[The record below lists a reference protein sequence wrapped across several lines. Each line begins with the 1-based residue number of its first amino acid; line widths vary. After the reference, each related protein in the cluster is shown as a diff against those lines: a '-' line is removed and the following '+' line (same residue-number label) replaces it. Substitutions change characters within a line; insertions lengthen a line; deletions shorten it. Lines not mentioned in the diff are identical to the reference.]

1 MASKV
6 VYTVVAVVG
15 IATASSVAWWYQK
28 GAHTTTQIT
37 GPGGA
42 GGPAGGAGGPAG
54 GAGRPVGVELAK
66 VQQTTLRDDAE
77 AVGTLRSRQNVML
90 RPEVAGRILAL
101 GFADGARVSAG
112 QVLVQLDDTLQRAEV
127 QQSLAQMSIAKAN
140 YKRNQEL
147 VAQNFVAQRVLDESA
162 ASLQVA
168 EAQLGLSCA
177 RLERMRIVAPFAG
190 VVGIR
195 NINVG
200 DFVKDGADLINLED
214 IGTLYVDYRLP
225 ERYQAKVSAGQSIEL
240 RLDAVPNRLY
250 KAKVEAIDPTI
261 DANGRSIGV
270 RAILPNGPGEPI
282 AARPA
287 GGGGAPAGGPGAPA
301 VQGGA
306 APAAKAMAASAS
318 PEAAKP
324 KAAPGADMALAGKA
338 PSDKATSDKALS
350 SVANQRVSSAIQLAT
365 PQSLGCPP
373 NVFERARV
381 QPLAGAQN
389 GPLRPGMFARVTA
402 VFAVKPNALVVPE
415 EAIVPQGGKQFV
427 IKAVAYAD
435 LPPPPAGAASAATAA
450 ASVAAPPAS
459 AASAPAPD
467 ALVSQRV
474 EVKLGIRRAGQVE
487 ITEGLK
493 EGEQI
498 VLAGQQRLQKDGT
511 LLRVVELGRGPANA
525 ASAAASSAAAS
536 SASAPASAS
545 ASAPASAS
553 ASAVSANSVAGPA
566 SR

>member
-6 VYTVVAVVG
+6 IYTVVAVVG
-15 IATASSVAWWYQK
+15 IATASTVAWWYQNN
-28 GAHTTTQIT
+28 ANNTTTNIT
-37 GPGGA
+37 GGG
-42 GGPAGGAGGPAG
+42 GTGPAGG

-66 VQQTTLRDDAE
+66 VQKQTLRDDAE

-140 YKRNQEL
+140 HKRNQEL

-168 EAQLGLSCA
+168 DAQLGLSCA

-225 ERYQAKVSAGQSIEL
+225 ERYQSKVAVGQTIEL
-240 RLDAVPNRLY
+240 RVDAVPNRLY
-250 KAKVEAIDPTI
+250 KANLEAIDPTI

-282 AARPA
+282 AVR
-287 GGGGAPAGGPGAPA
+287 PAGGPGGPGGPGGQGPAGAPNA
-301 VQGGA
+301 QSAGPSTS
-306 APAAKAMAASAS
+306 APAAAAASAKS
-318 PEAAKP
+318 
-324 KAAPGADMALAGKA
+324 AG
-338 PSDKATSDKALS
+338 
-350 SVANQRVSSAIQLAT
+350 ANQPNAAVGKPAVAPAANNRVSSAIQLAS

-381 QPLAGAQN
+381 QPLASAQG

-415 EAIVPQGGKQFV
+415 EAIVPQGGRQFV

-435 LPPPPAGAASAATAA
+435 LPAQPASAASG
-450 ASVAAPPAS
+450 ASGAGSPSGPSASAAPPAS

-498 VLAGQQRLQKDGT
+498 VIAGQQRLQKDGT
-511 LLRVVELGRGPANA
+511 VLRVVELGRGAANA
-525 ASAAASSAAAS
+525 ASASASSASGASSEAGSSS
-536 SASAPASAS
+536 SASAPSGA
-545 ASAPASAS
+545 
-553 ASAVSANSVAGPA
+553 A